1 MEWSR
6 TYLRFESES
15 KEGVDDDD
23 EADENNLLLRFFKT
37 NNILRRTTTKATRIP
52 QTPWMFDN
60 IVIFFLFP
68 FFFHTSL
75 ALVSSSIFTHTSH
88 HIFISSFS
96 LLSISIILLF
106 LIQQI

>member
-68 FFFHTSL
+68 SFFHTSL
-75 ALVSSSIFTHTSH
+75 ALVSSSIFSIYTH
-88 HIFISSFS
+88 HIFISSSS

>member
-15 KEGVDDDD
+15 KEGVDEDD

-68 FFFHTSL
+68 SFFHTSL
-75 ALVSSSIFTHTSH
+75 ALVSSSIFS
-88 HIFISSFS
+88 
-96 LLSISIILLF
+96 
-106 LIQQI
+106 